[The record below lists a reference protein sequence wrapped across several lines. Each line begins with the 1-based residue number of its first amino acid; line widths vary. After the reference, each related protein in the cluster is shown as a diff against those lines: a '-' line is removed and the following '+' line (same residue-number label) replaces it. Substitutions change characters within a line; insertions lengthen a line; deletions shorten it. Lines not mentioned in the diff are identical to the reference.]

1 EIGIKNQVLI
11 VNGLLQ
17 THRPDDAVSKAFY
30 ERQRNA
36 LKETP
41 ETLKQVAT
49 FSLPFVSYSLTGVD
63 NLRYL
68 FSSYTITE
76 FEDDN
81 QEQETIHLPSLNKV
95 IDDFSSKNI
104 RVIFTMGK
112 GGVGKTTIASAI
124 AVGLSEKGHR
134 VHLTTTDPAAH
145 LAYTF
150 DVSTLKE
157 NLTISSI
164 NPE

>member
-1 EIGIKNQVLI
+1 V
-11 VNGLLQ
+11 
-17 THRPDDAVSKAFY
+17 TFY
-30 ERQRNA
+30 I
-36 LKETP
+36 L
-41 ETLKQVAT
+41 
-49 FSLPFVSYSLTGVD
+49 FVSYLLTGVD
-63 NLRYL
+63 NLRQL

-95 IDDFSSKNI
+95 IDDFSSKNT

-112 GGVGKTTIASAI
+112 GGVGKTSIASAI

-145 LAYTF
+145 L
-150 DVSTLKE
+150 
-157 NLTISSI
+157 
-164 NPE
+164 